1 MKKFLAIA
9 VIAASMVACG
19 NKGDKKVD
27 ETKTSDTTHIVTPD
41 SATVVNDTTIKTTI
55 TTDTIN
61 H

>member
-1 MKKFLAIA
+1 MKKLLVIA
-9 VIAASMVACG
+9 LIAASFAACN
-19 NKGDKKVD
+19 NKDKKVD

-55 TTDTIN
+55 TTDTIK